1 MNLELIIE
9 DICEEM
15 KLIKNKMNI
24 SNINKNNDFE
34 DKIKDLIDLHNKDI
48 KSLKKENEELKNEI
62 LKSQNENLKEEINKI
77 KIIINSIN
85 KLPENNISQLSVILE
100 EKAFIFIKEAI
111 EKTMKKTIKE
121 FKKLYQATI
130 DGGDSP
136 SFHKKCDNNYNTL
149 TVF

>member
-48 KSLKKENEELKNEI
+48 KSLKKENEELKN
-62 LKSQNENLKEEINKI
+62 
-77 KIIINSIN
+77 
-85 KLPENNISQLSVILE
+85 
-100 EKAFIFIKEAI
+100 
-111 EKTMKKTIKE
+111 
-121 FKKLYQATI
+121 
-130 DGGDSP
+130 
-136 SFHKKCDNNYNTL
+136 
-149 TVF
+149 